1 MLKSCTFASYSNIVT
16 MIKDSDYKLLRDVF
30 LRRLSATKT
39 KFRRYLHS
47 NIHWD
52 ARLIGIKG
60 CRGVG
65 KTTLILQ
72 YIKQHFSNYDA
83 VLYVSLDDIWFESHS
98 IQELIEYCYPR
109 GVRYLFFDEVHRLP
123 HWQTVMKNL
132 YDNYPDMKIVYTGSC
147 MLELDAREGDLS
159 RRQLMYTMQGL
170 SFREFIE
177 LSEGIAL
184 PPIDLQDLL
193 VRHNEVSMDIAQ
205 QLPIIAS
212 FEKYL
217 MYGYYPFFVSDKD
230 GFDLRL
236 RSVIRQVLESDL
248 PAVENISF
256 ETVRKVS
263 KMLSVLAQRV
273 PQTPRMQEL
282 YAQLNT
288 SREQGLKMLYLLDR
302 SGLLALLSQEAKS
315 FKHLP
320 KPDKI
325 YLGDCNL
332 MYAVSSKVDVGTI
345 RETFFY
351 NQLRAQHDV
360 VLPPNGDFLVD
371 GRYLFEV
378 GGPSKDF
385 SQIKDLPNSYLAID
399 GVEYGMGHRIPL
411 WMFGFLY

>member
-1 MLKSCTFASYSNIVT
+1 
-16 MIKDSDYKLLRDVF
+16 MIKDSDYKLLRDAF

-39 KFRRYLHS
+39 KFRRYLHAE
-47 NIHWD
+47 IRWD

-72 YIKQHFSNYDA
+72 HIKQHFSNYDT
-83 VLYVSLDDIWFESHS
+83 VLYVSLDDIWFEAHAL
-98 IQELIEYCYPR
+98 QELIEYCYPR
-109 GVRYLFFDEVHRLP
+109 GVRYFFFDEVHRLP

-132 YDNYPDMKIVYTGSC
+132 YDSYPDMNIVYTGSC
-147 MLELDAREGDLS
+147 MLELDSREGDLS

-184 PPIDLQDLL
+184 PVIDLQDLL
-193 VRHNEVSMDIAQ
+193 VRHGEVSMAIAQ
-205 QLPIIAS
+205 RLPIIAS

-217 MYGYYPFFVSDKD
+217 TYGYYPFFVSDKE

-236 RSVIRQVLESDL
+236 RSVVRQVLESDL
-248 PAVENISF
+248 PAVENVGF

-263 KMLSVLAQRV
+263 KMLAVLAQRV

-288 SREQGLKMLYLLDR
+288 SRDQGLKMLYLLDR

-332 MYAVSSKVDVGTI
+332 MYAVSPKVDIGTI

-351 NQLRAQHDV
+351 NQLRSQHNV
-360 VLPPNGDFLVD
+360 VLPQSGDFLID

-385 SQIKDLPNSYLAID
+385 SQIKDLPDSFLAID

>member
-1 MLKSCTFASYSNIVT
+1 
-16 MIKDSDYKLLRDVF
+16 
-30 LRRLSATKT
+30 
-39 KFRRYLHS
+39 
-47 NIHWD
+47 
-52 ARLIGIKG
+52 
-60 CRGVG
+60 
-65 KTTLILQ
+65 
-72 YIKQHFSNYDA
+72 
-83 VLYVSLDDIWFESHS
+83 
-98 IQELIEYCYPR
+98 
-109 GVRYLFFDEVHRLP
+109 
-123 HWQTVMKNL
+123 
-132 YDNYPDMKIVYTGSC
+132 

-205 QLPIIAS
+205 QLPVIAS